1 MHRSLVPAAAITVG
15 FGLLT
20 AGPAA
25 AAAPAVSTGTTGQ
38 VPMGGHDHSPTP
50 GTHAKESKD
59 HAPGDRAHTHRAGH
73 GAHHDR
79 HRHHGKKHRPGRGH
93 HKGHAFEVSYV
104 DSMVLPDEL
113 RSVDGV
119 PFGGISGLD
128 YRPRDGSYLAL
139 SDDRSQKAPARF
151 YTLDLPF
158 DDDGFDAPGYSVTD
172 TTVLQRADGSP
183 YPENS
188 LDPESIRWDRTSHT
202 ALWTDEGDVTKGIA
216 PAIREMT
223 PTGAFVRAFDVPRQ
237 YLPAFDRSGN
247 QIRGVRNNL
256 ALENLAL
263 GPCGTTFSVMNEA
276 ALVQDGPV
284 ASPETGSPL
293 RLSQL
298 DRRTGRNLAQYVY
311 ETEPMSVPRGST
323 GGDRGASEMLQLSE
337 TEYLVIERQYFEGE
351 NQIQVYRASTRGA
364 TDVSRS
370 AALTGTEVP
379 MKKELVIDLA
389 VSGMSP
395 GNVEAVSFGPQFADG
410 DVSLVLAADDN
421 FNLATQDTVF
431 HLLRVNTHK

>member
-25 AAAPAVSTGTTGQ
+25 AAAPSVSTGATVQ
-38 VPMGGHDHSPTP
+38 VPMGRHDHSPAP
-50 GTHAKESKD
+50 GAHPLEGKAD
-59 HAPGDRAHTHRAGH
+59 APGDRAHTHRAGH

-113 RSVDGV
+113 RNVDGV
-119 PFGGISGLD
+119 PFGGIFGLD

-202 ALWTDEGDVTKGIA
+202 ALWTDEGDVTRGLA

-223 PTGAFVRAFDVPRQ
+223 PTGAFVRAFEVPRQ

-247 QIRGVRNNL
+247 QIQGVRNNL
-256 ALENLAL
+256 ALENLTL

-410 DVSLVLAADDN
+410 DMSLVLAADDN

>member
-15 FGLLT
+15 FGLFT

-25 AAAPAVSTGTTGQ
+25 AAAPAVNTGSAVQ
-38 VPMGGHDHSPTP
+38 VPMGGHDRSPAP
-50 GTHAKESKD
+50 GTHPHEGKTNTQGHRVRE
-59 HAPGDRAHTHRAGH
+59 HRGDH

-79 HRHHGKKHRPGRGH
+79 HRRHGKKHRPGRGH

-104 DSMVLPDEL
+104 DSMVLPNEL
-113 RSVDGV
+113 RSVNGV
-119 PFGGISGLD
+119 PFGGISGVD
-128 YRPRDGSYLAL
+128 YRSEDGSYLAL

-172 TTVLQRADGSP
+172 TTVLQHADGSP

-188 LDPESIRWDRTSHT
+188 VDPESIRWDRTSHT
-202 ALWTDEGDVTKGIA
+202 ALWTDEGDVTKGLA

-223 PTGAFVRAFDVPRQ
+223 DTGAFVRAFDVPRQ
-237 YLPAFDRSGN
+237 YLPALDQSGN

-256 ALENLAL
+256 ALENLTL

-276 ALVQDGPV
+276 TLVQDGPV

-293 RLSQL
+293 RLAQL
-298 DRRTGRNLAQYVY
+298 DRRTGHNLAQYVY
-311 ETEPMSVPRGST
+311 KTEPVSVPRGSS
-323 GGDRGASEMLQLSE
+323 GGDRGASEMLQLSK
-337 TEYLVIERQYFEGE
+337 TDYLVIERQYVEGE
-351 NQIQVYRASTRGA
+351 NQIQVYRASTKGA

-370 AALTGTEVP
+370 GALTGTEIP
-379 MKKELVIDLA
+379 MKKELVIDLV

-395 GNVEAVSFGPQFADG
+395 GNVEAVSFGPDFADG
-410 DVSLVLAADDN
+410 DASLVLAADDN

>member
-50 GTHAKESKD
+50 GTHAKESRD

-79 HRHHGKKHRPGRGH
+79 YRHHGKKHRPGRGH

-158 DDDGFDAPGYSVTD
+158 DDDGFEAPGYSVTD

-188 LDPESIRWDRTSHT
+188 VDPESIRWDRTSHT
-202 ALWTDEGDVTKGIA
+202 ALWTDEGDVTKGLA
-216 PAIREMT
+216 PTIRET
-223 PTGAFVRAFDVPRQ
+223 TDTGAFVRAFDVPRQ
-237 YLPAFDRSGN
+237 YLPAFDRNGH

-256 ALENLAL
+256 ALENLSL

-351 NQIQVYRASTRGA
+351 NQIQVYRASTKGA

-389 VSGMSP
+389 VAGMSP

-410 DVSLVLAADDN
+410 DTSLVLAADDN

-431 HLLRVNTHK
+431 HLLRVNTHR